1 MKKLLT
7 ILALSVFVMAF
18 ASCKKDYTCEC
29 TTTTAGVSASAST
42 TIKDTKKKA
51 KEKCDEGDSSSS
63 VGGVTVTSEC
73 EIK

>member
-1 MKKLLT
+1 MKKITLLAAVIAAFT
-7 ILALSVFVMAF
+7 F

-29 TTTTAGVSASAST
+29 TATSGGVSISAST

-51 KEKCDEGDSSSS
+51 KDACTAKATT
-63 VGGVTVTSEC
+63 GVTC